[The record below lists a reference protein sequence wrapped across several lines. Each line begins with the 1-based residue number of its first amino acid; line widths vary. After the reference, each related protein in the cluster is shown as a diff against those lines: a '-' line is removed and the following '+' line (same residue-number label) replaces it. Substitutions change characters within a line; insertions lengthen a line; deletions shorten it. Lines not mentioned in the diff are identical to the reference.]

1 MAVFLKIA
9 TLKVKNGTYKKDG
22 VEKNSYHEVGVLLSS
37 PHGSQ
42 LVVKMHATATSEPK
56 LISVYMDE
64 GVKLS
69 LNREEK
75 AEAPA
80 SDYAPTADEVP
91 FQKGIMKKV
100 VEDFLLLVIDEYPLD
115 QLALLVTWMN
125 ESEDEI
131 DYFTRWLDLGEK
143 VDSLIRE
150 FEIDLNELLDDAMAE
165 KRRRMDEA
173 AQEELDRY
181 YDLNGIRR

>member
-1 MAVFLKIA
+1 M
-9 TLKVKNGTYKKDG
+9 
-22 VEKNSYHEVGVLLSS
+22 
-37 PHGSQ
+37 
-42 LVVKMHATATSEPK
+42 
-56 LISVYMDE
+56 
-64 GVKLS
+64 
-69 LNREEK
+69 
-75 AEAPA
+75 
-80 SDYAPTADEVP
+80 
-91 FQKGIMKKV
+91 

-150 FEIDLNELLDDAMAE
+150 FEIDLNELLDDAMVE

>member
-1 MAVFLKIA
+1 M
-9 TLKVKNGTYKKDG
+9 
-22 VEKNSYHEVGVLLSS
+22 
-37 PHGSQ
+37 
-42 LVVKMHATATSEPK
+42 
-56 LISVYMDE
+56 
-64 GVKLS
+64 
-69 LNREEK
+69 
-75 AEAPA
+75 
-80 SDYAPTADEVP
+80 
-91 FQKGIMKKV
+91 

-131 DYFTRWLDLGEK
+131 DYFTRWLDLGDK

-150 FEIDLNELLDDAMAE
+150 FEIDLNELLDDAMVE
-165 KRRRMDEA
+165 KRRRMDDA

>member
-1 MAVFLKIA
+1 M
-9 TLKVKNGTYKKDG
+9 
-22 VEKNSYHEVGVLLSS
+22 
-37 PHGSQ
+37 
-42 LVVKMHATATSEPK
+42 
-56 LISVYMDE
+56 
-64 GVKLS
+64 
-69 LNREEK
+69 
-75 AEAPA
+75 
-80 SDYAPTADEVP
+80 
-91 FQKGIMKKV
+91 

-150 FEIDLNELLDDAMAE
+150 FEIDLNELLDDAMVE
-165 KRRRMDEA
+165 KRRRMDDA

>member
-1 MAVFLKIA
+1 M
-9 TLKVKNGTYKKDG
+9 
-22 VEKNSYHEVGVLLSS
+22 
-37 PHGSQ
+37 
-42 LVVKMHATATSEPK
+42 
-56 LISVYMDE
+56 
-64 GVKLS
+64 
-69 LNREEK
+69 
-75 AEAPA
+75 
-80 SDYAPTADEVP
+80 
-91 FQKGIMKKV
+91 

-150 FEIDLNELLDDAMAE
+150 YEIDLNELLDDAMVE
-165 KRRRMDEA
+165 KRRRMDDA

-181 YDLNGIRR
+181 YDLSGIRR

>member
-1 MAVFLKIA
+1 M
-9 TLKVKNGTYKKDG
+9 
-22 VEKNSYHEVGVLLSS
+22 
-37 PHGSQ
+37 
-42 LVVKMHATATSEPK
+42 
-56 LISVYMDE
+56 
-64 GVKLS
+64 
-69 LNREEK
+69 
-75 AEAPA
+75 
-80 SDYAPTADEVP
+80 
-91 FQKGIMKKV
+91 

-150 FEIDLNELLDDAMAE
+150 YEIDLNELLDDAMVE
-165 KRRRMDEA
+165 KRRRMDDA

>member
-1 MAVFLKIA
+1 M
-9 TLKVKNGTYKKDG
+9 
-22 VEKNSYHEVGVLLSS
+22 
-37 PHGSQ
+37 
-42 LVVKMHATATSEPK
+42 
-56 LISVYMDE
+56 
-64 GVKLS
+64 
-69 LNREEK
+69 
-75 AEAPA
+75 
-80 SDYAPTADEVP
+80 
-91 FQKGIMKKV
+91 

-131 DYFTRWLDLGEK
+131 DYFTRWLDLGDK

-150 FEIDLNELLDDAMAE
+150 FEIDLNELLDDAMVE

>member
-1 MAVFLKIA
+1 
-9 TLKVKNGTYKKDG
+9 
-22 VEKNSYHEVGVLLSS
+22 
-37 PHGSQ
+37 
-42 LVVKMHATATSEPK
+42 
-56 LISVYMDE
+56 
-64 GVKLS
+64 
-69 LNREEK
+69 
-75 AEAPA
+75 
-80 SDYAPTADEVP
+80 
-91 FQKGIMKKV
+91 MKKV

-150 FEIDLNELLDDAMAE
+150 FEIDLNELLDDAMVE
-165 KRRRMDEA
+165 KRRRMDEV

>member
-1 MAVFLKIA
+1 M
-9 TLKVKNGTYKKDG
+9 
-22 VEKNSYHEVGVLLSS
+22 
-37 PHGSQ
+37 
-42 LVVKMHATATSEPK
+42 
-56 LISVYMDE
+56 
-64 GVKLS
+64 
-69 LNREEK
+69 
-75 AEAPA
+75 
-80 SDYAPTADEVP
+80 
-91 FQKGIMKKV
+91 
-100 VEDFLLLVIDEYPLD
+100 VEDFLLLIIDEYPLD

-150 FEIDLNELLDDAMAE
+150 FEIDLNELLDDAMVE